1 MFLQHVGCFLA
12 IVLAWQKERRLGYVN
27 HLKPLFLCVV
37 IFREVDKT
45 LDDFIYLCQQRL
57 YFCLRQAELR
67 SLGHSNQ

>member
-1 MFLQHVGCFLA
+1 M
-12 IVLAWQKERRLGYVN
+12 N